1 MRITGKSATIVFAVV
16 FLVIVALAVLSG
28 RLPRLVGV
36 AYTVLSLIT
45 FVVYAFDKSAASR
58 GAWRTPESTL
68 HLLGIAGGWPGALIA
83 QQTLRH
89 KSKKASFR
97 AALWATVLIN
107 GGMFFWLLTGQGRA
121 ILESLL
127 R

>member
-1 MRITGKSATIVFAVV
+1 MRIRKKGATIVFAFA

-28 RLPRLVGV
+28 RLPRLIGLVY
-36 AYTVLSLIT
+36 AALSLIT
-45 FVVYAFDKSAASR
+45 FVVYAFDKSAASS

-68 HLLGIAGGWPGALIA
+68 HLMGIAGGWPGALIA
-83 QQTLRH
+83 QQALRH
-89 KSKKASFR
+89 KSKKVSFR
-97 AALWATVLIN
+97 AVLWATILIN
-107 GGMFFWLLTGQGRA
+107 GGVFVWLLTAQGRV

>member
-1 MRITGKSATIVFAVV
+1 MRIRKKGATIVFAFA

-28 RLPRLVGV
+28 RLPRLIGLVY
-36 AYTVLSLIT
+36 AALSLIT
-45 FVVYAFDKSAASR
+45 FVVYAFDKSAASS

-68 HLLGIAGGWPGALIA
+68 HLMGIAGGWPSALIA
-83 QQTLRH
+83 QQALRH
-89 KSKKASFR
+89 KSKKVSFR
-97 AALWATVLIN
+97 AVLWATVLIN
-107 GGMFFWLLTGQGRA
+107 GGVFVWLLTDQGRA

>member
-1 MRITGKSATIVFAVV
+1 MRITKKGVTIVFAFA

-28 RLPRLVGV
+28 RLPRLIGLVY
-36 AYTVLSLIT
+36 AALSLIT
-45 FVVYAFDKSAASR
+45 FVVYAFDKSAASS

-68 HLLGIAGGWPGALIA
+68 HLMGIAGGWPGALIA
-83 QQTLRH
+83 QQALRH
-89 KSKKASFR
+89 KSKKVSFR
-97 AALWATVLIN
+97 AVLWATILIN
-107 GGMFFWLLTGQGRA
+107 GGVFVWLLTAQGRV

>member
-1 MRITGKSATIVFAVV
+1 MRITKKGVTIVFAFA

-28 RLPRLVGV
+28 RLPRLIGLVY
-36 AYTVLSLIT
+36 AALSLIT
-45 FVVYAFDKSAASR
+45 FVVYAFDKSAASS

-68 HLLGIAGGWPGALIA
+68 HLMGIAGGWPGALIA
-83 QQTLRH
+83 QQALRH
-89 KSKKASFR
+89 KSKKVSFR
-97 AALWATVLIN
+97 AVLWATVLIN
-107 GGMFFWLLTGQGRA
+107 GGVFVWLLTAQGRV

>member
-1 MRITGKSATIVFAVV
+1 MRIRKKGATIVFAFA

-28 RLPRLVGV
+28 RLPRLIGLVY
-36 AYTVLSLIT
+36 AALSLIT
-45 FVVYAFDKSAASR
+45 FVVYAFDKSAASS

-68 HLLGIAGGWPGALIA
+68 HLMGIAGGWPGALIA
-83 QQTLRH
+83 QQALRH
-89 KSKKASFR
+89 KSKKVSFR
-97 AALWATVLIN
+97 AVLWATVLIN
-107 GGMFFWLLTGQGRA
+107 GGVFVWLLTAQGRV